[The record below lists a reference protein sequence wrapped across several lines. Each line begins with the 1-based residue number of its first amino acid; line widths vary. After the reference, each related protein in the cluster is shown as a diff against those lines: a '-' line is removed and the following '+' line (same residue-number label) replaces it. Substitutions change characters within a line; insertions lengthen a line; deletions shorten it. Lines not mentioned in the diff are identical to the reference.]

1 MLQLRSEMDSLN
13 FQITHKDISL
23 AKSKAKLATKSKE
36 IKALQSKLKILEKNS
51 SLAQMNLSEMDSLK
65 LELEQMRSDLSL
77 KKYKLKCLEKGVKE
91 KDNIYKWVLDSLSLV
106 RLNLME
112 ENFCL

>member
-1 MLQLRSEMDSLN
+1 MDSLN

-51 SLAQMNLSEMDSLK
+51 SLAQMNLSEMDSLRLGLEQAK
-65 LELEQMRSDLSL
+65 DNLSSKEYELEYLFSICTCYPMILFL
-77 KKYKLKCLEKGVKE
+77 FPYILFH
-91 KDNIYKWVLDSLSLV
+91 IF
-106 RLNLME
+106 LNLDPP
-112 ENFCL
+112 LPILIQA

>member
-51 SLAQMNLSEMDSLK
+51 SLAQMNLSEMDSLRLGLEQAK
-65 LELEQMRSDLSL
+65 DNLSSKEYELE
-77 KKYKLKCLEKGVKE
+77 YLEKRVEE
-91 KDNIYKWVLDSLSLV
+91 KDNIYKWELNSLSLV
-106 RLNLME
+106 RLNLTK
-112 ENFCL
+112 ENSHL